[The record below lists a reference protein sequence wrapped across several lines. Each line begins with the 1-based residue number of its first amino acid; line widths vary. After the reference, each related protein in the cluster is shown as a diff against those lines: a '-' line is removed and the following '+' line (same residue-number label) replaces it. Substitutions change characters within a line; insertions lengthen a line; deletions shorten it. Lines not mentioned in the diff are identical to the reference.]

1 MNSCLITPAIHLAGR
16 FRGLARAFRTMGWT
30 ALAAGMLAQ
39 AHAQSRPAITRFTPA
54 KAPTTALVTINGSNF
69 DRDINGNVWTGTPPY
84 TVQFGG
90 SGDVTPTFIS
100 SRQLR
105 VAVPNNATNGPVRLR
120 AFGAGQVVISQSA
133 RNFTVKQVTRP
144 AITSFSPASGGPGT
158 EITITG
164 TNFQRSSLGTRWNG
178 SPPYR
183 VQFFNGSQ
191 PLEAVP
197 TFVSNTEI
205 RVVVPAAASTG
216 QSPLRIRQNGVVFNT
231 SGSVF
236 TVTRTVIAPPPTTN
250 PPTTNPPITNPPTNP
265 PTTPPPATNAT
276 TLRLVNNTQYNIV
289 SLTLNGSEQF
299 SPGSGVLSG
308 STVNL
313 ATTAG
318 SKTLVAGLGFVLADG
333 SRDIWFTFTR
343 SINVTSGQTNTQTF
357 ARITVGQLLTMG
369 AASTTWNGTYFDN
382 NGAPRQARF
391 VFSSNGTWQFFD
403 NGVPNGSGTLTEV
416 SWPNSSPNVTFRLN
430 SSLPAIT
437 ISHPFGS
444 FFLRNGP
451 PSFPIIQY
459 VKQ

>member
-1 MNSCLITPAIHLAGR
+1 MNSCLITPVIGLTGKL
-16 FRGLARAFRTMGWT
+16 RGLTHAFRALCWS
-30 ALAAGMLAQ
+30 ALAAGMLGQ
-39 AHAQSRPAITRFTPA
+39 AVAQSRPAISKFTPA
-54 KAPTTALVTINGSNF
+54 KAPTTALVTITGTNF
-69 DRDINGNVWTGTPPY
+69 DRDINGNVWSGTPPY

-100 SRQLR
+100 STQLR

-133 RNFTVKQVTRP
+133 KNFTVKQVTRP
-144 AITSFSPASGGPGT
+144 AITSFSPASAAPGT

-164 TNFQRSSLGTRWNG
+164 TNFQRSSLGTRWSG

-197 TFVSNTEI
+197 TFVSNAQI
-205 RVVVPAAASTG
+205 RVVVPDNASTG
-216 QSPLRIRQNGVVFNT
+216 QSLLRLRQNGVVFNT
-231 SGSVF
+231 SGTVF
-236 TVTRTVIAPPPTTN
+236 TVTRTSAPNPTT
-250 PPTTNPPITNPPTNP
+250 PA
-265 PTTPPPATNAT
+265 PPPATGT

-299 SPGSGVLSG
+299 APGSGVLSG

-357 ARITVGQLLTMG
+357 SRITVGQLLTMG
-369 AASTTWNGTYFDN
+369 AASTAWNGTFFDD
-382 NGAPRQARF
+382 NGAPRSARF
-391 VFSSNGTWQFFD
+391 VFSSNGSWQFFVD
-403 NGVPNGSGTLTEV
+403 GVANGSGSLTEV
-416 SWPNSSPNVTFRLN
+416 SWPNSSPTVTFRIN
-430 SSLPAIT
+430 STLPAIT

-444 FFLRNGP
+444 FLFRNGP

>member
-1 MNSCLITPAIHLAGR
+1 MNSCLITPVITLAGR
-16 FRGLARAFRTMGWT
+16 FRGLAHAFRTLGWT
-30 ALAAGMLAQ
+30 ALAAGMLGQ
-39 AHAQSRPAITRFTPA
+39 ANAQSRPAISSFTPA
-54 KAPTTALVTINGSNF
+54 TAPTTALVTINGSNF
-69 DRDINGNVWTGTPPY
+69 NRDINGNVWTGTPPY

-90 SGDVTPTFIS
+90 SGEVTPTFIS
-100 SRQLR
+100 NTQLR
-105 VAVPNNATNGPVRLR
+105 VAVPNNATNGPVRIR
-120 AFGAGQVVISQSA
+120 AFGASQLVISQSA
-133 RNFTVKQVTRP
+133 TNFTVKQVTRP

-164 TNFQRSSLGTRWNG
+164 TNFHRSSLGTRWNG

-197 TFVSNTEI
+197 TFVSRTQI
-205 RVVVPAAASTG
+205 RVVVPATASAG
-216 QSPLRIRQNGVVFNT
+216 QSPLRLRQNGVVFNT
-231 SGSVF
+231 SGTNF
-236 TVTRTVIAPPPTTN
+236 TVTQTTPPN
-250 PPTTNPPITNPPTNP
+250 PSNP
-265 PTTPPPATNAT
+265 TPPPATAT

-289 SLTLNGSEQF
+289 SLTLNGAQQF

-318 SKTLVAGLGFVLADG
+318 SKTLVAGLGFVNADG

-343 SINVTSGQTNTQTF
+343 SINMTSGQINTQTF
-357 ARITVGQLLTMG
+357 SRITVGQLLTMG
-369 AASTTWNGTYFDN
+369 AASTNWNGTYFDN
-382 NGAPRQARF
+382 NGAPHAARL
-391 VFSSNGTWQFFD
+391 VFSSNGSWQFFD
-403 NGVPNGSGTLTEV
+403 DGVARGSGTLTEV
-416 SWPNSSPNVTFRLN
+416 SWPNSSSTVTFRIN

-444 FFLRNGP
+444 FLFRNGP

>member
-1 MNSCLITPAIHLAGR
+1 MNSRLITPAVRLTGKL
-16 FRGLARAFRTMGWT
+16 RGLTHAFRTLGWS
-30 ALAAGMLAQ
+30 ALAAGMLGQ
-39 AHAQSRPAITRFTPA
+39 AHAQSRPTISKFTPA
-54 KAPTTALVTINGSNF
+54 KAPTTALVTITGANF

-100 SRQLR
+100 STQLR
-105 VAVPNNATNGPVRLR
+105 VVVPNNATNGPVRLR
-120 AFGAGQVVISQSA
+120 AFGAGQVVISSSTK
-133 RNFTVKQVTRP
+133 NFTVKQVTRP

-164 TNFQRSSLGTRWNG
+164 TNFQRSSLGTRWSG

-197 TFVSNTEI
+197 TFVSKTEI
-205 RVVVPAAASTG
+205 RVVVPNNASAG
-216 QSPLRIRQNGVVFNT
+216 QSPLRLRQNGVVFNT
-231 SGSVF
+231 SGSAF
-236 TVTRTVIAPPPTTN
+236 TVTRTSTTTPTT
-250 PPTTNPPITNPPTNP
+250 
-265 PTTPPPATNAT
+265 PTTPPTPPAGST

-289 SLTLNGSEQF
+289 SLTLNGAEQF
-299 SPGSGVLSG
+299 TPGSGVLSG

-318 SKTLVAGLGFVLADG
+318 SKTLVAGLGFVFADG

-357 ARITVGQLLTMG
+357 SRITVGQLLTMG
-369 AASTTWNGTYFDN
+369 AASTTWNGTFFDD
-382 NGAPRQARF
+382 NGAPHQARF
-391 VFSSNGTWQFFD
+391 IFGSNGSWQFFVD
-403 NGVPNGSGTLTEV
+403 GVANGSGTLTEV
-416 SWPNSSPNVTFRLN
+416 SWPNSSPTVTFRIN
-430 SSLPAIT
+430 STLPAIT

-444 FFLRNGP
+444 FLFRNGP

>member
-1 MNSCLITPAIHLAGR
+1 MNSRLIIPAVTLAGR
-16 FRGLARAFRTMGWT
+16 FRGLTHAFRTLCWT
-30 ALAAGMLAQ
+30 ALAAGMLCQ
-39 AHAQSRPAITRFTPA
+39 ADAQSRPTISKFTPA
-54 KAPTTALVTINGSNF
+54 KAPTTALVTITGTNF

-90 SGDVTPTFIS
+90 SRDVTPTFIS
-100 SRQLR
+100 STQLR

-120 AFGAGQVVISQSA
+120 AFGGGQVVISQSTK
-133 RNFTVKQVTRP
+133 NFTLKQVTRP
-144 AITSFSPASGGPGT
+144 AITSFSPASAAPGT

-164 TNFQRSSLGTRWNG
+164 TNFQRSSLGTRWSG

-197 TFVSNTEI
+197 TFVSNTQI
-205 RVVVPAAASTG
+205 RVVVPNNASAG
-216 QSPLRIRQNGVVFNT
+216 QSPLRLRQNGVVFNT
-231 SGSVF
+231 SGTAF
-236 TVTRTVIAPPPTTN
+236 TVTRTSTPNPTT
-250 PPTTNPPITNPPTNP
+250 PTTP
-265 PTTPPPATNAT
+265 TPPPATGT
-276 TLRLVNNTQYNIV
+276 ILRLVNNTQYNIV

-299 SPGSGVLSG
+299 TPGSGVLSG

-318 SKTLVAGLGFVLADG
+318 SKSLVAGLGFVNADG

-357 ARITVGQLLTMG
+357 SRITVGQLLTMG
-369 AASTTWNGTYFDN
+369 AASTTWNGTFFDD
-382 NGAPRQARF
+382 NGAPHLARF
-391 VFSSNGTWQFFD
+391 VFSSNGSWQFFID
-403 NGVPNGSGTLTEV
+403 GVLSGSGTLTEV
-416 SWPNSSPNVTFRLN
+416 SWPNSSPTVTFRIN
-430 SSLPAIT
+430 STLPAIT

-444 FFLRNGP
+444 FLFRNGP
-451 PSFPIIQY
+451 PSFPIIQS

>member
-1 MNSCLITPAIHLAGR
+1 MNSRLINPVIGLTGKL
-16 FRGLARAFRTMGWT
+16 RGLTHAFRTLCWS
-30 ALAAGMLAQ
+30 ALVAGMLGQ
-39 AHAQSRPAITRFTPA
+39 AVAQSRPAISKFTPA
-54 KAPTTALVTINGSNF
+54 KAPTTALVTITGTNF
-69 DRDINGNVWTGTPPY
+69 DRDINGNVWSGTPPY

-100 SRQLR
+100 STQLR

-133 RNFTVKQVTRP
+133 KNFTVKQVTRP

-164 TNFQRSSLGTRWNG
+164 TNFQRSSLGTRWSG

-197 TFVSNTEI
+197 TFVSNTQI
-205 RVVVPAAASTG
+205 RVVVPNNASAG
-216 QSPLRIRQNGVVFNT
+216 QSPLRLRQNGVVFNT
-231 SGSVF
+231 SGTAF
-236 TVTRTVIAPPPTTN
+236 TVTRTSTTTPTT
-250 PPTTNPPITNPPTNP
+250 PTNP
-265 PTTPPPATNAT
+265 PPPPAGST

-299 SPGSGVLSG
+299 TPGSGVLSG

-313 ATTAG
+313 GTTAG
-318 SKTLVAGLGFVLADG
+318 NKTLVAGLGFVLPDG

-369 AASTTWNGTYFDN
+369 AASTTWNGTFFDD
-382 NGAPRQARF
+382 NGAPRAARF
-391 VFSSNGTWQFFD
+391 VFSSNGSWQFFVD
-403 NGVPNGSGTLTEV
+403 GVANGSGTLTEV
-416 SWPNSSPNVTFRLN
+416 SWPNSSPTVTFRIN
-430 SSLPAIT
+430 STLPAIT

-444 FFLRNGP
+444 FFFRNGP

>member
-1 MNSCLITPAIHLAGR
+1 MNSCLIIPAVNLAGR
-16 FRGLARAFRTMGWT
+16 FRGLTHAFRTLGWT
-30 ALAAGMLAQ
+30 ALAAGMLGQAQ
-39 AHAQSRPAITRFTPA
+39 AQSRPAISSFTPA

-69 DRDINGNVWTGTPPY
+69 NRDINGNVWTGTPPY

-90 SGDVTPTFIS
+90 SGEVTPTFIS
-100 SRQLR
+100 NTQLR
-105 VAVPNNATNGPVRLR
+105 VAVPSNATNGPVRLR
-120 AFGAGQVVISQSA
+120 AFGAGQLVISQSA
-133 RNFTVKQVTRP
+133 TNFTVKQVTRP
-144 AITSFSPASGGPGT
+144 AITSFSPASGGRGT

-164 TNFQRSSLGTRWNG
+164 TNFHRSSLGTRWTG

-197 TFVSNTEI
+197 TFVSKTQI
-205 RVVVPAAASTG
+205 RVVVPNNASAG
-216 QSPLRIRQNGVVFNT
+216 QSPLRLRQNGVVFNT
-231 SGSVF
+231 SGTAF
-236 TVTRTVIAPPPTTN
+236 TVTQTSTTTPTT
-250 PPTTNPPITNPPTNP
+250 PTTP
-265 PTTPPPATNAT
+265 TPPPATAT

-313 ATTAG
+313 ATTPG
-318 SKTLVAGLGFVLADG
+318 SKTLVAGLGFVRADG

-343 SINVTSGQTNTQTF
+343 SINVTSGQTATQTF
-357 ARITVGQLLTMG
+357 SRITVGQLLTMG
-369 AASTTWNGTYFDN
+369 SASTTWNGTFFDD
-382 NGAPRQARF
+382 NGAPRAARF
-391 VFSSNGTWQFFD
+391 VFSSNGSWQFFID
-403 NGVPNGSGTLTEV
+403 GVANGSGTLTEV
-416 SWPNSSPNVTFRLN
+416 SWPNSSPTVTFRIN
-430 SSLPAIT
+430 STLPAIT

-444 FFLRNGP
+444 FLFRNGP